1 MEHTMTICYCED
13 ESAQAKAFAIKIDQ
27 WAKNKNIEVH
37 ADLFESAEEY
47 LFKAE
52 QNYYDVIFLDISM
65 RGQNGM
71 ELARKI
77 REKEKDV
84 ILVFVTSDA
93 SYVFDGYEVGAYRY
107 LMKPVDHDILKD
119 TVAAALKAW
128 QEDEKRESQVQEYEK
143 ICAKLSQG
151 ELKKLLDSY
160 QDQPE
165 LIPEQLQDGL
175 IYRVKEYISQNLE
188 GDLNRETI
196 AGQVFLNAAY
206 LSRLFHKETG
216 EKLSDYILR
225 LRMERAKD
233 LLTST
238 SEKVT
243 SIAQRLGY
251 NNDSYFIKTF
261 RGMVGITP
269 YEYRKQ
275 AHNSR
280 KKEVTL

>member
-107 LMKPVDHDILKD
+107 LMKPVDEEKLCEILDYARKQKEVEEENYILVKKDSQSVRINLKD
-119 TVAAALKAW
+119 IIYIEAQKHYVNLCMENKESINIKIAFTELL
-128 QEDEKRESQVQEYEK
+128 QETQEKSDTILLTHRSYAVNIEK
-143 ICAKLSQG
+143 VVRIGRTEC
-151 ELKKLLDSY
+151 
-160 QDQPE
+160 
-165 LIPEQLQDGL
+165 
-175 IYRVKEYISQNLE
+175 V
-188 GDLNRETI
+188 
-196 AGQVFLNAAY
+196 
-206 LSRLFHKETG
+206 
-216 EKLSDYILR
+216 LSDSSVIPVSRSFYK
-225 LRMERAKD
+225 EVNEA
-233 LLTST
+233 
-238 SEKVT
+238 
-243 SIAQRLGY
+243 
-251 NNDSYFIKTF
+251 FIKYHLG
-261 RGMVGITP
+261 R
-269 YEYRKQ
+269 E
-275 AHNSR
+275 
-280 KKEVTL
+280 

>member
-107 LMKPVDHDILKD
+107 LMKPLDEEKLWEILDYARTQKEVEEENYILVKKDSQSVRVNLKD
-119 TVAAALKAW
+119 IIYIEAQKHYVNLCMENKESINIKTAFTELL
-128 QEDEKRESQVQEYEK
+128 QETQEKSDTIFLTHRSYAVNIEK
-143 ICAKLSQG
+143 VVRIGRTEC
-151 ELKKLLDSY
+151 
-160 QDQPE
+160 
-165 LIPEQLQDGL
+165 
-175 IYRVKEYISQNLE
+175 V
-188 GDLNRETI
+188 
-196 AGQVFLNAAY
+196 
-206 LSRLFHKETG
+206 
-216 EKLSDYILR
+216 LSDSSVIPVSRSFYK
-225 LRMERAKD
+225 EVNEA
-233 LLTST
+233 
-238 SEKVT
+238 
-243 SIAQRLGY
+243 
-251 NNDSYFIKTF
+251 FIKYHLG
-261 RGMVGITP
+261 R
-269 YEYRKQ
+269 E
-275 AHNSR
+275 
-280 KKEVTL
+280 

>member
-1 MEHTMTICYCED
+1 MTICYCED

-107 LMKPVDHDILKD
+107 LMKPVDEEKLCEILDYARKQKEVEEENYILVKKDSQSVRINLKD
-119 TVAAALKAW
+119 IIYIEAQKHYVNLCMENKESINIKIAFTELL
-128 QEDEKRESQVQEYEK
+128 QETQEKSDTILLTHRSYAVNIEK
-143 ICAKLSQG
+143 VVRIGRTEC
-151 ELKKLLDSY
+151 
-160 QDQPE
+160 
-165 LIPEQLQDGL
+165 
-175 IYRVKEYISQNLE
+175 V
-188 GDLNRETI
+188 
-196 AGQVFLNAAY
+196 
-206 LSRLFHKETG
+206 
-216 EKLSDYILR
+216 LSDSSVIPISRSFYK
-225 LRMERAKD
+225 EVNEA
-233 LLTST
+233 
-238 SEKVT
+238 
-243 SIAQRLGY
+243 
-251 NNDSYFIKTF
+251 FIKYHLG
-261 RGMVGITP
+261 R
-269 YEYRKQ
+269 E
-275 AHNSR
+275 
-280 KKEVTL
+280 

>member
-71 ELARKI
+71 ELARQI

-107 LMKPVDHDILKD
+107 LMKPVDEKKLWEILDYARTQKEVEEENYILVKKDSQSVRVNLKD
-119 TVAAALKAW
+119 IIYIEAQKHYVNLCMENKESINIKTAFTELL
-128 QEDEKRESQVQEYEK
+128 QETQEKSDTILLTHRSYAVNIEK
-143 ICAKLSQG
+143 VVRIGRTEC
-151 ELKKLLDSY
+151 
-160 QDQPE
+160 
-165 LIPEQLQDGL
+165 
-175 IYRVKEYISQNLE
+175 V
-188 GDLNRETI
+188 
-196 AGQVFLNAAY
+196 
-206 LSRLFHKETG
+206 
-216 EKLSDYILR
+216 LSDSSVIP
-225 LRMERAKD
+225 
-233 LLTST
+233 
-238 SEKVT
+238 V
-243 SIAQRLGY
+243 
-251 NNDSYFIKTF
+251 
-261 RGMVGITP
+261 
-269 YEYRKQ
+269 
-275 AHNSR
+275 SR
-280 KKEVTL
+280 SFYKEVNEASIKYHLGRE